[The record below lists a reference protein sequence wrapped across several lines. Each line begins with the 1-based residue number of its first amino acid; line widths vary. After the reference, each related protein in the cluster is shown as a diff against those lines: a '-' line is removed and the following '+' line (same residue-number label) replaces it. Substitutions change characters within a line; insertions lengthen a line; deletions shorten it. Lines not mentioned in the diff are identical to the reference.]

1 MTVAYRTL
9 DDIDKNIK
17 TSSYTL
23 TLPDAGTAVLM
34 NVGSANNLTVPKFA
48 TVPFPVGTQVLVI
61 QMGAGQTTVV
71 AGDSVTVNKNSAL
84 TLKLTGQY
92 SIATL
97 IKTGTNVWVLGGD
110 LDVSSLKSFRSPTP
124 ARSTSCRG
132 RIGWSLF
139 RFNAL

>member
-110 LDVSSLKSFRSPTP
+110 LE
-124 ARSTSCRG
+124 A
-132 RIGWSLF
+132 
-139 RFNAL
+139 A